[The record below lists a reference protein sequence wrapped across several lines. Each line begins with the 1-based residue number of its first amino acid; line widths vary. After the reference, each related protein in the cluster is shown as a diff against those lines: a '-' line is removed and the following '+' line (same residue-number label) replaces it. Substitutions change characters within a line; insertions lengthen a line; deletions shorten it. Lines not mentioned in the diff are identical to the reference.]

1 MEGSA
6 KGVIQGSAKGPVEG
20 RYAKRPCEAPSE
32 RPCKAPLAEPLKS
45 FSMQPKLKFLDRFLT
60 LWIFLAM
67 AVGVGLGYF
76 FPSIANITN
85 SFSVGTTNIPL
96 AVGLILMMFPPL
108 AKVNYSLLP
117 KSFQDKKVMTLSLFL
132 NWIVGPILM
141 FVLAIVFLR
150 DQPHYMVG
158 LILIGLA
165 RCIAMVI
172 VWNDLVGGNREYGAL
187 LIALNSVFQVLSYSF
202 YAWLFINVLP
212 NTFGLGSFS
221 VSVPMSE
228 VTQSVLIY
236 LGIPFLAGFL
246 TRYFLI
252 QSKGEEWYNRKFI
265 PKISPITLY
274 ALLFTIVL
282 MFSLKGDKI
291 LELPLDVLR
300 IAVPLVIYFALMF
313 FVSFFVN
320 KSMGVDYA
328 KNAAISFTATGNN
341 FELAIAVSIAVF
353 GIHSAEAF
361 VGVIGPL
368 VEVPVLIL
376 LVKASLF
383 LKKKYYSV

>member
-1 MEGSA
+1 
-6 KGVIQGSAKGPVEG
+6 
-20 RYAKRPCEAPSE
+20 
-32 RPCKAPLAEPLKS
+32 
-45 FSMQPKLKFLDRFLT
+45 MQPKLKFLDRFLT

-67 AVGVGLGYF
+67 LVGVGLGYF
-76 FPSIANITN
+76 FPSIKSIFNTL
-85 SFSVGTTNIPL
+85 SVGSTNVPL
-96 AVGLILMMFPPL
+96 AIGLILMMYPPL
-108 AKVNYSLLP
+108 AKVDYSLLP
-117 KSFQDKKVMTLSLFL
+117 KAFQDKKAMTLSLFL

-150 DQPHYMVG
+150 NEPDYMVG

-172 VWNDLVGGNREYGAL
+172 VWNDLAKGNREYGAL
-187 LIALNSVFQVLSYSF
+187 LVALNSVFQILSYSF
-202 YAWLFINVLP
+202 YAWLFINIIPQKL
-212 NTFGLGSFS
+212 GLGQFNI
-221 VSVPMSE
+221 SVPMSD
-228 VTQSVLIY
+228 VTKSVLIY

-246 TRYFLI
+246 SRYFLVKT
-252 QSKGEEWYNRKFI
+252 KGIEWYNRQFV

-291 LELPLDVLR
+291 LELPLDVLKV
-300 IAVPLVIYFALMF
+300 AVPLVIYFILMF

-320 KSMGVDYA
+320 KSMNVAYD
-328 KNAAISFTATGNN
+328 KNASISFTATGNN
-341 FELAIAVSIAVF
+341 FELAIAVAISVF
-353 GIHSAEAF
+353 GIHSPQAF
-361 VGVIGPL
+361 VGVTGPL

-383 LKKKYYSV
+383 LKSKYYK